1 MKKRTDTVAEL
12 IEEATPLD
20 GELSIVEAVDG
31 QPPTLRNV
39 VLMGPE
45 SRFRGGGVK
54 RRYTE
59 EVMESLVDKFK
70 DVRIYADHA
79 DPGNLDRARK
89 TKELIG
95 FVSNPRRGPDKKIR
109 GDLTLMEGL
118 EETNRALWFAKHKP
132 ALMGFSPHLREGRK
146 TWKRGGVETIVGIGS
161 VASADIV
168 TEGATTHGLFES
180 TEQEGKDM
188 EFDTLTLADLEKNCP
203 DLLES
208 IRSESS
214 DKTTIAALQAKV
226 ATLETAATARDKAAH
241 KDLVESLVADLP
253 ATVAESVRALPETM
267 GDDALRSHVG
277 VITEGMGKKK
287 APASSEKQSKN
298 DENDGARGVA
308 DSAEI
313 FESCGLGSEQQ

>member
-1 MKKRTDTVAEL
+1 MKTRKDTVAEL

-45 SRFRGGGVK
+45 SRFRGGKVK

-59 EVMESLVDKFK
+59 EVMESLVDKFR

-95 FVSNPRRGPDKKIR
+95 FVSNPRRGPDRKIR

-180 TEQEGKDM
+180 REEEEGGTM
-188 EFDTLTLADLEKNCP
+188 EFEALTVEELRAKRP
-203 DLLES
+203 DIIES
-208 IRSESS
+208 IQSEGS
-214 DKTTIAALQAKV
+214 DKTTIATLQAEITSMK
-226 ATLETAATARDKAAH
+226 TAATERDKAAH
-241 KDLVESLVADLP
+241 KDLVESLVVDLP
-253 ATVAESVRALPETM
+253 ATIAESVRALPDM
-267 GDDALRSHVG
+267 SVDALKSHVKT
-277 VITEGMGKKK
+277 ITEGMGEKKDAK
-287 APASSEKQSKN
+287 SSEKQKK
-298 DENDGARGVA
+298 DENDGARGAA